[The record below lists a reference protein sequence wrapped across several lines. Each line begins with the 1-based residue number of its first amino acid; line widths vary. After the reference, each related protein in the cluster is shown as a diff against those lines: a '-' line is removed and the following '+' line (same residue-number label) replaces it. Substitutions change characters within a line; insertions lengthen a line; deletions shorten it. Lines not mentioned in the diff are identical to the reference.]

1 MSALSSRSRPAIR
14 TVRTSANAVTSAVT
28 SEVVNVNDAPTGP
41 VTITGTLNRPLFAE
55 DSEVGMV
62 LEHQDEFD
70 S

>member
-1 MSALSSRSRPAIR
+1 
-14 TVRTSANAVTSAVT
+14 VTSAVT